1 MAPWTFWRCCQ
12 RTVGWV
18 PVLFITCVGVWS
30 YYAYVVELCFCN
42 FSSLDIACSQLFLFD
57 EVNETHDWLV
67 SLLTFNR
74 ASLCHHAYLLKLILR
89 FGEN

>member
-1 MAPWTFWRCCQ
+1 M
-12 RTVGWV
+12 
-18 PVLFITCVGVWS
+18 LLYLISECVADVF
-30 YYAYVVELCFCN
+30 VFNFFKFCN